1 MDRRDARVASWS
13 ACPSSRSTGQRAA
26 FGWRPARIFPGTG
39 ARRANALIR
48 YQGGLPTLSPCAADA
63 ILLCFRIRWQV
74 LLVYRVPFERGR
86 SLMWFTHLMVPL
98 VTKLRQ
104 SYRVPAY
111 LDDFLICPAKAGR
124 IASVR
129 DCRRATHTIEKLLSS
144 LGLAR
149 HPTKGEWN
157 GSTRAEHLGYVI
169 DTVSMR
175 FYVAPRKIVKVR
187 DFARAILRQAQQG
200 RRWVSSERLRSFCGV
215 CVSLSLAM
223 PFARFY
229 TRNLLDDLTR
239 KTRTSRA
246 ARNGSHC
253 RLSHQA
259 TRGSAD
265 VDATRNGGGRRAA
278 NPPPRDERHHAY
290 RRGRR

>member
-1 MDRRDARVASWS
+1 VVSLSKQSKYWPKGSVRME
-13 ACPSSRSTGQRAA
+13 T
-26 FGWRPARIFPGTG
+26 
-39 ARRANALIR
+39 
-48 YQGGLPTLSPCAADA
+48 LPEFSLELEREGRMLSFDIKA
-63 ILLCFRIRWQV
+63 
-74 LLVYRVPFERGR
+74 VYRHFRLALQMRDCFVFAYDGRFYCIALPFGRGR
-86 SLMWFTHLMVPL
+86 SPMWFTHLMVPL

-104 SYRVPAY
+104 SYRVLAY

-124 IASVR
+124 IASVG
-129 DCRRATHTIEKLLSS
+129 DCRRATYTIEKLLSS

-215 CVSLSLAM
+215 CVSLSLAI

-239 KTRTSRA
+239 NTRTSMA

-259 TRGSAD
+259 TRGSAG